1 MSSFSIQNSSQL
13 TIFKMYFYSKRQFH
27 AAFVSPRLCRD
38 EHCTDT
44 SFGIEISASKLLDW
58 TPKISKSAGSC
69 DASCFVIGLQISIN
83 TGWVQ

>member
-27 AAFVSPRLCRD
+27 ANFVSLWIYRD
-38 EHCTDT
+38 EHCSDT
-44 SFGIEISASKLLDW
+44 SFGIEISVSKPLDW
-58 TPKISKSAGSC
+58 TLKISKCAGSC
-69 DASCFVIGLQISIN
+69 DATCFVIGLQISIN